1 MKIYE
6 IINSKNESVLWINA
20 YKKEEIKR
28 LEDYF
33 NKDIET
39 INEELKEKNS
49 ITKDDEEYKVAL
61 MFID

>member
-1 MKIYE
+1 MKIYQ
-6 IINSKNESVLWINA
+6 IINSKGEDVLWINA

-33 NKDIET
+33 DKDIET
-39 INEELKEKNS
+39 INAELKEKNS
-49 ITKDDEEYKVAL
+49 ITKDGEEYEVAL